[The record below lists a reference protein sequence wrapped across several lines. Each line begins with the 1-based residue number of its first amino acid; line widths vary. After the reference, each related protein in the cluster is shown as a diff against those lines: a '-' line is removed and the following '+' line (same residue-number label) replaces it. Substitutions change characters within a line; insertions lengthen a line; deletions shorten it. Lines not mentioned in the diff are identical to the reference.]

1 MKEDCSCQG
10 ERARQNHIDFSLKPY
25 ISPDGLFLSKL
36 KRTSR
41 NSAEEVIT
49 HSTYFNQEI
58 HFASRR
64 LPEHLR
70 RVVK

>member
-1 MKEDCSCQG
+1 MKEECSCQG
-10 ERARQNHIDFSLKPY
+10 ERARHTHTHLSVKPY
-25 ISPDGLFLSKL
+25 ISQDVSFLSKL

-41 NSAEEVIT
+41 NLTEKVAIHSACF
-49 HSTYFNQEI
+49 SPEI

>member
-1 MKEDCSCQG
+1 MKEDCSCKG
-10 ERARQNHIDFSLKPY
+10 ERARQNHTHLNVKPN
-25 ISPDGLFLSKL
+25 ISQDSSFLSKR
-36 KRTSR
+36 KRTSH
-41 NSAEEVIT
+41 NPTEEVAA

-64 LPEHLR
+64 LPEYLR